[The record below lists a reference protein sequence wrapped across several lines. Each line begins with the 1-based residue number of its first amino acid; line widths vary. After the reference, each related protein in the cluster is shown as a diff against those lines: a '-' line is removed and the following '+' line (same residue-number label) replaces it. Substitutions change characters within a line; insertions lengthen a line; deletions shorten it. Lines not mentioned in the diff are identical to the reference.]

1 MSKKIFKTLDE
12 QIEILQCRGLIVN
25 DVDKAREI
33 LLRENYF
40 FISGYRHLFMRSAK
54 DNEFIKGTTFD
65 ELYATFVFDR
75 RIRNIMFKYILI
87 IENNMKSII
96 SYQLSRKFGI
106 KEKDYLNPKNFTQ
119 DGIKARQVNDVLN
132 KMKRQIRVNGKQ
144 HAATLHYLSNY
155 GYIPMWILVKV
166 LSFGI
171 ISELFNILKVE
182 DSYNIAE
189 HYDLQPET
197 LSIYLSLLS
206 NYRNVCAHEDILY
219 DHRTQRSIPDSI
231 YHYHLDIDM
240 TDDEYNY
247 GKNDLFALV
256 IIMKQMLQE
265 NEFHDLI
272 YEIGYEIDVLDG
284 KVNSVPLNLILNKI
298 GFPNNWREIGDLD

>member
-12 QIEILQCRGLIVN
+12 QIQILQYKGLVIN
-25 DVDKAREI
+25 DVDKAKGI
-33 LLRENYF
+33 LFRENYF
-40 FISGYRHLFMRSAK
+40 FISGYRHLFMRSMK
-54 DNEFIKGTTFD
+54 DNTFIPGTTFE
-65 ELYATFVFDR
+65 ELYAAFVFDR
-75 RIRNIMFKYILI
+75 RIRNIMFKYILV

-96 SYQLSRKFGI
+96 SYQLSKKYGF

-119 DGIKARQVNDVLN
+119 DGIKVRQVNDVLN
-132 KMKRQIRVNGKQ
+132 KMKRQIRVNGRQ
-144 HAATLHYLSNY
+144 HTATLHYLSNY

-171 ISELFNILKVE
+171 ISELYNILKAE
-182 DSYNIAE
+182 DSYSIAE
-189 HYDLQPET
+189 YYDLQPET
-197 LSIYLSLLS
+197 LSIYLSILS

-219 DHRTQRSIPDSI
+219 EHRTQRPIPDCR
-231 YHYHLDIDM
+231 YHYLLNIDM

-247 GKNDLFALV
+247 GKNDLFSLI

-265 NEFHDLI
+265 DEFHDFI

-284 KVNSVPLNLILNKI
+284 KVDVVPLELILNKI
-298 GFPNNWREIGDLD
+298 GFPNNWRDIVDLD